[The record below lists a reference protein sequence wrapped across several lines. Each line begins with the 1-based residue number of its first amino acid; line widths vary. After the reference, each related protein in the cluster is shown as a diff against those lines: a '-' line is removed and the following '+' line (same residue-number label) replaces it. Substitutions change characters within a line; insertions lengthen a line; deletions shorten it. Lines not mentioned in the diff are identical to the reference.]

1 MIVINL
7 EKAKQ
12 IALAS
17 LKPEND
23 TPQIRAAIENSK
35 SIEELKSCCP

>member
-12 IALAS
+12 IALES
-17 LKPEND
+17 LTPKND
-23 TPQIRAAIENSK
+23 TPQIRAAILASQ
-35 SIEELKSCCP
+35 SIEQLKQCFL